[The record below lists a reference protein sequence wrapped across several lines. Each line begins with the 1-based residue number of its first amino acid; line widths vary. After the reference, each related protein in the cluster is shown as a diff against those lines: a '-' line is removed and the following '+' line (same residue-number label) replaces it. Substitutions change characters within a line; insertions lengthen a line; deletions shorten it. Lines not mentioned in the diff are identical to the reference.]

1 MIAFIIAAGLP
12 SSAWAG
18 PSNTTLSVNPGV
30 VNVGVP
36 VTFTATVT
44 GAAPTGSV
52 VFNFGDGPSSAS
64 VPLSGGTA
72 TTSHTYTTVGF
83 FSAVA
88 NYLGDGNN
96 ASSSGNDQVQVRAT
110 TTTAVSFSPNPS
122 VFGQSVT
129 VTATVTSGGGTPT
142 GTVTFTGGGI
152 NTDVNVTG
160 GVAILTTSALGVG
173 LDSITA
179 RYNGNVN
186 FLVSSAVS
194 SQQVNHANTSTSLAS
209 TANPSVSGQSVTF
222 TATVAPVAPG
232 AGTPTGT
239 VQFKDG
245 AANLGAPVN
254 LSLGAATFS
263 TNTLTQA
270 GHNIAAV
277 YSGDTNFTS
286 STGALTLQVNQT
298 TSTTTLTSSLN
309 PSAAGQNVTLTATV
323 TAVAPG
329 TGTPTGTVQF
339 KDGAANLGAPVN
351 LSSGVASFSTKALT
365 QGGHTISAVYSGD
378 TNNVTSTATLTQTVN
393 ASATTTALVSSLNP
407 SATGQAVTF
416 TATVTSAGGTP
427 AGTVNFLDGSTV
439 IGSAALAGGVAS
451 FTLSTLTS
459 GKHTITASYGGG
471 GVFTASTSSAVIQA
485 VSVPSDSLK
494 LRALQVL
501 VTPTVAQVSGQAI
514 SGAIDSAIGEGF
526 SEGGGALVTPSGSGV
541 RFNFSA
547 DPDATVSNS
556 APRAADP
563 FSSANGSFAAGGRGP
578 GSPSWASRTDGTP
591 ASASRVDDAFGA
603 LGYAAPTKAPPPR
616 YVDRANGSAGRKC
629 AARRSIIGAPAP
641 AWAARCRAR
650 RCSTAARS
658 T

>member
-1 MIAFIIAAGLP
+1 VLKKFIARGADCGRRVVSLVPALMIAFIIAAGLP

-30 VNVGVP
+30 VNVGVT

-44 GAAPTGSV
+44 GAAPIGSV
-52 VFNFGDGPSSAS
+52 VFNFGDGATAS

-72 TTSHTYTTVGF
+72 ATSHIYTTAGF
-83 FSAVA
+83 FSAAA
-88 NYLGDGNN
+88 NYSGDINN
-96 ASSSGNDQVQVRAT
+96 ASSSGNDQVQVQAT

-142 GTVTFTGGGI
+142 GTVTFTGGGFSI
-152 NTDVNVTG
+152 GVNVTG

-173 LDSITA
+173 SDSITA
-179 RYNGNVN
+179 RYNGNGI

-194 SQQVNHANTSTSLAS
+194 SQQVNQASTSTSLAS

-232 AGTPTGT
+232 VVTPTGT

-245 AANLGAPVN
+245 ATNLG
-254 LSLGAATFS
+254 G
-263 TNTLTQA
+263 
-270 GHNIAAV
+270 
-277 YSGDTNFTS
+277 
-286 STGALTLQVNQT
+286 
-298 TSTTTLTSSLN
+298 
-309 PSAAGQNVTLTATV
+309 
-323 TAVAPG
+323 
-329 TGTPTGTVQF
+329 
-339 KDGAANLGAPVN
+339 PVN
-351 LSSGVASFSTKALT
+351 LSSGVASFTTNALT
-365 QGGHTISAVYSGD
+365 QGGHTISAVYGGD

-485 VSVPSDSLK
+485 VSVP
-494 LRALQVL
+494 
-501 VTPTVAQVSGQAI
+501 
-514 SGAIDSAIGEGF
+514 
-526 SEGGGALVTPSGSGV
+526 
-541 RFNFSA
+541 
-547 DPDATVSNS
+547 AT
-556 APRAADP
+556 A
-563 FSSANGSFAAGGRGP
+563 
-578 GSPSWASRTDGTP
+578 
-591 ASASRVDDAFGA
+591 
-603 LGYAAPTKAPPPR
+603 
-616 YVDRANGSAGRKC
+616 
-629 AARRSIIGAPAP
+629 
-641 AWAARCRAR
+641 
-650 RCSTAARS
+650 
-658 T
+658 